1 MKSEHKN
8 VFTRVQLAEERTILA
23 FIRTVAIF
31 AGIYVL
37 MRKNVKNK
45 FIPKFVLTVINLV
58 LLYRLFHLKFTAHK
72 RYIQIFGLCLI
83 GCLSVIAYS
92 DKL

>member
-1 MKSEHKN
+1 MKSEHKY

>member
-1 MKSEHKN
+1 MKSEHKY

-37 MRKNVKNK
+37 MRKNIKNK

-72 RYIQIFGLCLI
+72 YYIQIFGLCLI
-83 GCLSVIAYS
+83 GCLSLIAYS